1 MLLVY
6 LILNA
11 LAIWG
16 FFAATRKEEL
26 FNLEMAP
33 LPEWLAKPLYNCP
46 FCMSSVWGLAGFAFF
61 IIVVI
66 LDGRMSVY
74 SDTVILGQV
83 RFTPDFTIYNLPINV
98 QIIEGLN
105 SYTFNLYPFPN
116 NVGDTINDVV
126 IS

>member
-61 IIVVI
+61 INFPPFIGELWGFDWWYMPIYCMQLCGINYLI
-66 LDGRMSVY
+66 LLFIGS
-74 SDTVILGQV
+74 
-83 RFTPDFTIYNLPINV
+83 N
-98 QIIEGLN
+98 E
-105 SYTFNLYPFPN
+105 
-116 NVGDTINDVV
+116 
-126 IS
+126 

>member
-1 MLLVY
+1 MDFTATSNICNG
-6 LILNA
+6 LISIPA
-11 LAIWG
+11 CFDGDII
-16 FFAATRKEEL
+16 
-26 FNLEMAP
+26 FNTPDLTNGNTAQ
-33 LPEWLAKPLYNCP
+33 
-46 FCMSSVWGLAGFAFF
+46 
-61 IIVVI
+61 IVVI